1 MKLKLV
7 FYSEPWIEG
16 LTPLLSRDVATK
28 SVVLV
33 TFTVQTVGKNVKAS
47 WLTNLEHAVDVM
59 TLDDHALGL
68 GVDGA
73 GRMFHVGG
81 CSIPVEWYDFNFL
94 KNRINERER

>member
-7 FYSEPWIEG
+7 FYSEPCIEG

-68 GVDGA
+68 DSV